1 MVLDIDTLIIRFDW
15 TISIV
20 KQCIEENYLLSNL
33 TNDVFMKGVQ
43 GCFVSRIIIFLD
55 PWMDI

>member
-1 MVLDIDTLIIRFDW
+1 MVLDIDTFMIRFDL
-15 TISIV
+15 TVSVV
-20 KQCIEENYLLSNL
+20 KQRIEENYQLSNL